1 MSQYFK
7 GLILF
12 CCSIALFTACVK
24 DKPNPGNNGN
34 PATEDRKILIANEGV
49 FGNGNASL
57 SYINTV
63 TDSIINNVYT
73 AANNVPLGDVLQS
86 LSVWNG
92 KLYLVVNNSNKIVI
106 VDKKT
111 FVKQGEISVNQP
123 RYIQFVDQHKAYIT
137 SMYGRRIFVL
147 NPTTNQITDTI
158 ATTNKNNEGITLLN
172 NKVYVCPWD
181 TGSNFIHEIDPSAN
195 VISRQINI
203 GGYAPT
209 QVLVDKNQK
218 LWVLAGNHTYN
229 KPSTLTQLDPVSGSI
244 IKTISFGSDA
254 DLIKPAFNATRDTI
268 YFIGVNYQGTANAY
282 NGIYRIPIT
291 ATQAPT
297 QAFIAAQQ
305 LQYFW
310 ALGIDPVTGLIYVG
324 DPKGFIQKGSVLVY
338 RPDGTPVKQFLAELG
353 PGYFY
358 FE

>member
-1 MSQYFK
+1 MIQHLK
-7 GLILF
+7 GLLLF
-12 CCSIALFTACVK
+12 CCCITLFTACVK

-34 PATEDRKILIANEGV
+34 PTTDDRKILIANEGV

-63 TDSIINNVYT
+63 TDSIINNVYS
-73 AANNVPLGDVLQS
+73 AANNTPLGDVLQS
-86 LSVWNG
+86 LAVWDN

-158 ATTNKNNEGITLLN
+158 TTTNKNNEGITMLN

-181 TGSNFIHEIDPSAN
+181 TGINFIYEIDPATN
-195 VISRQINI
+195 AISRQITT
-203 GGYAPT
+203 GGYAPA
-209 QVLVDKNQK
+209 QVLIDKNQK
-218 LWVLAGNHTYN
+218 LWVLGGNHTYN
-229 KPSTLTQLDPVSGSI
+229 KTATLTQLDPVSGSI
-244 IKTISFGSDA
+244 IKTITFSNDA
-254 DLIKPAFNATRDTI
+254 DLIKPVFNPGRDTL
-268 YFIGVNYQGTANAY
+268 YFIGVDYQGTANTY
-282 NGIYRIPIT
+282 NGIYRMPIT

-310 ALGIDPVTGLIYVG
+310 ALGIDPATGLIYVG